1 MTAQS
6 PDTTEVE
13 LPKFYEFIP
22 SILAYL
28 SDGNSRTNK
37 EIYSAVAERYPLSDE
52 QLLPYLPNGK
62 RPVYVDRI
70 SWGLTYLK
78 MFGAVDSP
86 RRGQQ
91 VISDEGLKL
100 IEAHPGGI
108 PDDVVAH
115 IVRSARSTRE
125 RSQSDNS
132 EQDPQETPKT
142 VTKTVAVTTAPTEVS
157 DSTPQELI
165 DESITQIESAL
176 THDILERVRAMSP
189 TAFEHL
195 VVDVLLAMGYGGPA
209 GRGTVTPASNDGGV
223 DGIIDQDALGLSK
236 IYVQAKRYAKDNV
249 VSRPDLQNFVGAL
262 HGKATQGVF
271 ITSSSFTSGAR
282 GYAEELG
289 SGISLVLIDGEHLAR
304 LMIKYG
310 VGVQV
315 ARTYT
320 IMKLDEDFF
329 DEA

>member
-22 SILAYL
+22 CILTYL
-28 SDGNSRTNK
+28 SDRTPRTNK

-52 QLLPYLPNGK
+52 QLRPNLPNGK

-100 IEAHPGGI
+100 IEAHPEGI
-108 PDDVVAH
+108 PDDVVAY

-125 RSQSDNS
+125 RSQPDSS

-142 VTKTVAVTTAPTEVS
+142 TAKTVAVTTAPAEVS

-249 VSRPDLQNFVGAL
+249 VSRPDLQNFVGAM

-271 ITSSSFTSGAR
+271 ITSSSFTTDAREFAKKLSG
-282 GYAEELG
+282 
-289 SGISLVLIDGEHLAR
+289 STSVVLVDGDQLAR
-304 LMIKYG
+304 LMVKYG
-310 VGVQV
+310 IGVQV
-315 ARTYT
+315 ERTYT
-320 IMKLDEDFF
+320 IKRIDEDFF

>member
-22 SILAYL
+22 CILTYL
-28 SDGNSRTNK
+28 SDRTPRTNK

-52 QLLPYLPNGK
+52 QLRPNLPNGK

-100 IEAHPGGI
+100 VEAHTEGI

-115 IVRSARSTRE
+115 IVRSARTRE
-125 RSQSDNS
+125 RSESDNP
-132 EQDPQETPKT
+132 EQDPQETL
-142 VTKTVAVTTAPTEVS
+142 KTVAGTTAPAEVS

-249 VSRPDLQNFVGAL
+249 VSRPDLQNFVGAM

-282 GYAEELG
+282 GYAEDLG

>member
-125 RSQSDNS
+125 RSQSDSS

-142 VTKTVAVTTAPTEVS
+142 ATKTVAVTTAPSEVS

-195 VVDVLLAMGYGGPA
+195 VVDVLLAMGYGGA
-209 GRGTVTPASNDGGV
+209 EERGIVTQASRDGGI
-223 DGIIDQDALGLSK
+223 DGVIDQDALGLSK
-236 IYVQAKRYAKDNV
+236 IYVQAKRYGEKNTV
-249 VSRPDLQNFVGAL
+249 GRPAIQEFVGAV
-262 HGKATQGVF
+262 HAEGTQGVF
-271 ITSSSFTSGAR
+271 ITSSSFTTDARDFAKKLSG
-282 GYAEELG
+282 
-289 SGISLVLIDGEHLAR
+289 STSVVLVDGDQLAR
-304 LMIKYG
+304 LMVKYG
-310 VGVQV
+310 IGVQV

>member
-22 SILAYL
+22 SILTYL
-28 SDGNSRTNK
+28 SDRTPHTNK
-37 EIYSAVAERYPLSDE
+37 EIYSAVAERYPLSED
-52 QLLPYLPNGK
+52 QLRPNLPNGK

-100 IEAHPGGI
+100 VESYPNGI
-108 PDDVVAH
+108 PADVVAH

-125 RSQSDNS
+125 RSQSDSS

-142 VTKTVAVTTAPTEVS
+142 VAVTTAPVEVS

-249 VSRPDLQNFVGAL
+249 VSRPDLQNFVGAM

-282 GYAEELG
+282 GYAEDLG
-289 SGISLVLIDGEHLAR
+289 GGVSLVLIDGERLAR
-304 LMIKYG
+304 LMVKYG

>member
-1 MTAQS
+1 MTDQS

-22 SILAYL
+22 CILTYL
-28 SDGNSRTNK
+28 SDGNPRTNK
-37 EIYSAVAERYPLSDE
+37 EIYSAVAERYPLSED
-52 QLLPYLPNGK
+52 QLRPNLPNGK

-100 IEAHPGGI
+100 YKAHPEGI
-108 PDDVVAH
+108 PADVVAH
-115 IVRSARSTRE
+115 IVRSARTRE
-125 RSQSDNS
+125 RSQADSS
-132 EQDPQETPKT
+132 EQNPQENPQ
-142 VTKTVAVTTAPTEVS
+142 TVAVTAASTEVS

-176 THDILERVRAMSP
+176 KHDILERVRAMSP
-189 TAFEHL
+189 TAFEQL

-236 IYVQAKRYAKDNV
+236 IYVQAKRYANDNV
-249 VSRPDLQNFVGAL
+249 VGRPDLQSFVGAM

-282 GYAEELG
+282 GYAEDLG
-289 SGISLVLIDGEHLAR
+289 SGASLVLIDGEHLAR

>member
-6 PDTTEVE
+6 PDTTQVE

-22 SILAYL
+22 CILNYL
-28 SDGNSRTNK
+28 SDGNPRTNK

-52 QLLPYLPNGK
+52 QLRPNLPNGK

-100 IEAHPGGI
+100 IEAHPEGI
-108 PDDVVAH
+108 PDDVVAY
-115 IVRSARSTRE
+115 IVRTARTRE
-125 RSQSDNS
+125 RSQSDSS

-142 VTKTVAVTTAPTEVS
+142 TTKTVTVTTAPSEVS

-209 GRGTVTPASNDGGV
+209 GRGTVTQASNDGGV

-249 VSRPDLQNFVGAL
+249 VGRPALQSFVGAL

-271 ITSSSFTSGAR
+271 ITSSSYTSDAR

-289 SGISLVLIDGEHLAR
+289 GGVSLVLIDGEHLAR

>member
-22 SILAYL
+22 CILTYL
-28 SDGNSRTNK
+28 SDRTPRTNK
-37 EIYSAVAERYPLSDE
+37 EIYSAVAELYPLSED
-52 QLLPYLPNGK
+52 QLRPNLPNGK

-70 SWGLTYLK
+70 SWGLAYLK

-100 IEAHPGGI
+100 VEAHPEGI

-115 IVRSARSTRE
+115 IVRSARTRE
-125 RSQSDNS
+125 RSESDNP
-132 EQDPQETPKT
+132 EQDPQETL
-142 VTKTVAVTTAPTEVS
+142 KTVAVTTAPTEVS

-249 VSRPDLQNFVGAL
+249 VSRPDLQNFVGAM

-282 GYAEELG
+282 GYAEDLG

>member
-1 MTAQS
+1 MTDQL

-22 SILAYL
+22 GILAYL
-28 SDGNSRTNK
+28 SDGNPRTNK

-52 QLLPYLPNGK
+52 QLRPNLPNGK

-100 IEAHPGGI
+100 HEAHPNGI

-125 RSQSDNS
+125 RSQSDSS

-142 VTKTVAVTTAPTEVS
+142 VAVPVASAEVS

-189 TAFEHL
+189 TAFEQL

-249 VSRPDLQNFVGAL
+249 VGRPDLQNFVGAM

-271 ITSSSFTSGAR
+271 ISSSSFTSGAR
-282 GYAEELG
+282 AYAENLG
-289 SGISLVLIDGEHLAR
+289 SGVSLVLIDGERLAR

>member
-1 MTAQS
+1 MTDQS

-22 SILAYL
+22 CILTYL
-28 SDGNSRTNK
+28 SDGKPRTNK
-37 EIYSAVAERYPLSDE
+37 EIYNAVAERYPLSDE
-52 QLLPYLPNGK
+52 QLRPNLPNGK

-100 IEAHPGGI
+100 VEAHPEGI
-108 PDDVVAH
+108 PADVVAH
-115 IVRSARSTRE
+115 IVRSARTRE
-125 RSQSDNS
+125 RSQSDSS
-132 EQDPQETPKT
+132 EQDPQENPQTAS
-142 VTKTVAVTTAPTEVS
+142 KTVAVTTAPAEVS

-236 IYVQAKRYAKDNV
+236 IYVQAKRYANDNV
-249 VSRPDLQNFVGAL
+249 VGRPDLQSFVGAM

-282 GYAEELG
+282 TYAEDLG
-289 SGISLVLIDGEHLAR
+289 SGVSLVLIDGERLAR

>member
-125 RSQSDNS
+125 RSQSDSS

-142 VTKTVAVTTAPTEVS
+142 ATKTVAVTTAPSEVS
-157 DSTPQELI
+157 DSTPQEL
-165 DESITQIESAL
+165 
-176 THDILERVRAMSP
+176 
-189 TAFEHL
+189 
-195 VVDVLLAMGYGGPA
+195 
-209 GRGTVTPASNDGGV
+209 
-223 DGIIDQDALGLSK
+223 LS
-236 IYVQAKRYAKDNV
+236 
-249 VSRPDLQNFVGAL
+249 
-262 HGKATQGVF
+262 
-271 ITSSSFTSGAR
+271 
-282 GYAEELG
+282 
-289 SGISLVLIDGEHLAR
+289 LIH
-304 LMIKYG
+304 I
-310 VGVQV
+310 
-315 ARTYT
+315 
-320 IMKLDEDFF
+320 
-329 DEA
+329 

>member
-22 SILAYL
+22 CILTYL
-28 SDGNSRTNK
+28 SDRTPRTNK
-37 EIYSAVAERYPLSDE
+37 EIYSAVAELYPLSED
-52 QLLPYLPNGK
+52 QLRPNLPNGK

-100 IEAHPGGI
+100 IEAHPEGI

-115 IVRSARSTRE
+115 IVRSARTRE
-125 RSQSDNS
+125 RSQSDSS
-132 EQDPQETPKT
+132 EQDPQETLKT
-142 VTKTVAVTTAPTEVS
+142 ATKTVAVTTAPTEVS

-249 VSRPDLQNFVGAL
+249 VSRPDLQNFVGAM

-282 GYAEELG
+282 GYAEDLG

>member
-100 IEAHPGGI
+100 VEAHPEGI

-115 IVRSARSTRE
+115 IVRSARSRDGNGLQGFL
-125 RSQSDNS
+125 R
-132 EQDPQETPKT
+132 
-142 VTKTVAVTTAPTEVS
+142 
-157 DSTPQELI
+157 
-165 DESITQIESAL
+165 
-176 THDILERVRAMSP
+176 
-189 TAFEHL
+189 
-195 VVDVLLAMGYGGPA
+195 VLL
-209 GRGTVTPASNDGGV
+209 
-223 DGIIDQDALGLSK
+223 GIIRLGTLTRAGGTNDMCDDIIRDAL
-236 IYVQAKRYAKDNV
+236 RW
-249 VSRPDLQNFVGAL
+249 RLQ
-262 HGKATQGVF
+262 
-271 ITSSSFTSGAR
+271 
-282 GYAEELG
+282 
-289 SGISLVLIDGEHLAR
+289 
-304 LMIKYG
+304 
-310 VGVQV
+310 
-315 ARTYT
+315 
-320 IMKLDEDFF
+320 
-329 DEA
+329 

>member
-6 PDTTEVE
+6 PDTTQVE

-22 SILAYL
+22 CILNYL
-28 SDGNSRTNK
+28 SDGNPRTNK

-52 QLLPYLPNGK
+52 QLRPNLPNGK

-100 IEAHPGGI
+100 IEAHPEGI
-108 PDDVVAH
+108 PDDVVAY
-115 IVRSARSTRE
+115 IVRTARTRE
-125 RSQSDNS
+125 RSQSDSS

-142 VTKTVAVTTAPTEVS
+142 TTKTVTVTTAPSEVS

-249 VSRPDLQNFVGAL
+249 VGRPDLQNFVGAL

-271 ITSSSFTSGAR
+271 ITSSSYTSDAR
-282 GYAEELG
+282 GYTEELG
-289 SGISLVLIDGEHLAR
+289 GGVSLVLIDGEHLAR

>member
-22 SILAYL
+22 CILTYL
-28 SDGNSRTNK
+28 SDGTPRTNK
-37 EIYSAVAERYPLSDE
+37 EIYSAVAERYPLSVE
-52 QLLPYLPNGK
+52 QLRPNLPNGK

-100 IEAHPGGI
+100 VESYPNGI
-108 PDDVVAH
+108 PADVVAH
-115 IVRSARSTRE
+115 IVRSARNTRE
-125 RSQSDNS
+125 RSQSDSS
-132 EQDPQETPKT
+132 EQEPQETP
-142 VTKTVAVTTAPTEVS
+142 KTVAVTTAPVEVS

-176 THDILERVRAMSP
+176 THDILERIRAMSP

>member
-6 PDTTEVE
+6 SDTTEVE

-22 SILAYL
+22 CILTYL
-28 SDGNSRTNK
+28 SDGNPRTNK
-37 EIYSAVAERYPLSDE
+37 EIYSAVAERYPLSED
-52 QLLPYLPNGK
+52 QLRPNLPNGK

-78 MFGAVDSP
+78 MFGAIDSP

-100 IEAHPGGI
+100 HEAHPNGI

-125 RSQSDNS
+125 RSQSDSS

-142 VTKTVAVTTAPTEVS
+142 VAVPAASAEVS

-249 VSRPDLQNFVGAL
+249 VGRPALQGFVGAL

-271 ITSSSFTSGAR
+271 ITSSSFTSDAR

-289 SGISLVLIDGEHLAR
+289 SGVSLVLIDGEHLAR

>member
-1 MTAQS
+1 MTDQS

-22 SILAYL
+22 CILTYL
-28 SDGNSRTNK
+28 SDGNPRTNK
-37 EIYSAVAERYPLSDE
+37 EIYSAVAERYPLSED
-52 QLLPYLPNGK
+52 QLRPNLPNGK

-100 IEAHPGGI
+100 YKAHPEGI
-108 PDDVVAH
+108 PADVVAH

-125 RSQSDNS
+125 RSQSDSS
-132 EQDPQETPKT
+132 EQDLQETPQ
-142 VTKTVAVTTAPTEVS
+142 TVAVTTAPAEVS

-176 THDILERVRAMSP
+176 KHDILERVRAMSP

-249 VSRPDLQNFVGAL
+249 VGRPALQGFVGAL

-271 ITSSSFTSGAR
+271 ITSSSFTSDAR
-282 GYAEELG
+282 DYAEELG
-289 SGISLVLIDGEHLAR
+289 SGVSLVLIDGEHLAR

>member
-100 IEAHPGGI
+100 IEAHPGGH
-108 PDDVVAH
+108 P
-115 IVRSARSTRE
+115 R
-125 RSQSDNS
+125 
-132 EQDPQETPKT
+132 
-142 VTKTVAVTTAPTEVS
+142 
-157 DSTPQELI
+157 
-165 DESITQIESAL
+165 
-176 THDILERVRAMSP
+176 
-189 TAFEHL
+189 
-195 VVDVLLAMGYGGPA
+195 
-209 GRGTVTPASNDGGV
+209 
-223 DGIIDQDALGLSK
+223 
-236 IYVQAKRYAKDNV
+236 
-249 VSRPDLQNFVGAL
+249 
-262 HGKATQGVF
+262 
-271 ITSSSFTSGAR
+271 
-282 GYAEELG
+282 
-289 SGISLVLIDGEHLAR
+289 
-304 LMIKYG
+304 
-310 VGVQV
+310 
-315 ARTYT
+315 
-320 IMKLDEDFF
+320 
-329 DEA
+329 

>member
-22 SILAYL
+22 CILTYL
-28 SDGNSRTNK
+28 SDRTPRTNK
-37 EIYSAVAERYPLSDE
+37 EIYSAVAELYPLSED
-52 QLLPYLPNGK
+52 QLRPNLPNGK

-100 IEAHPGGI
+100 IEAHPEGI

-115 IVRSARSTRE
+115 IVRSARTRE
-125 RSQSDNS
+125 RSQSDSS
-132 EQDPQETPKT
+132 EQDLQETLKT
-142 VTKTVAVTTAPTEVS
+142 AIKTVAVTTAPAEVS

-249 VSRPDLQNFVGAL
+249 VSRPDLQNFVGAM

-282 GYAEELG
+282 GYAEDLG

>member
-28 SDGNSRTNK
+28 SDGNPRTNK

-100 IEAHPGGI
+100 IEAHPEGI
-108 PDDVVAH
+108 PADVVAH

-125 RSQSDNS
+125 RSQSDSS

-142 VTKTVAVTTAPTEVS
+142 VTVTTAPSEVS

-249 VSRPDLQNFVGAL
+249 VGRPALQSFVGAL

-271 ITSSSFTSGAR
+271 ITSSSYTSDAR
-282 GYAEELG
+282 TYAEELG
-289 SGISLVLIDGEHLAR
+289 GGVSLVLIDGEHLAR

>member
-6 PDTTEVE
+6 PNHIQVVV
-13 LPKFYEFIP
+13 PKFYEFIP
-22 SILAYL
+22 AILNYL
-28 SDGNSRTNK
+28 ADGRERSNK
-37 EIYSAVAERYPLSDE
+37 EIYAAVAKRSALSPDQMKE
-52 QLLPYLPNGK
+52 LMSNG
-62 RPVYVDRI
+62 RRLVYVDRI

-78 MFGAVDSP
+78 QWGAVESP
-86 RRGQQ
+86 GRGRQK
-91 VISDEGLKL
+91 ISDEGKKL
-100 IEAHPGGI
+100 TAQYPQGLPSEI
-108 PDDVVAH
+108 VAE
-115 IVRSARSTRE
+115 IVRSVKS
-125 RSQSDNS
+125 NS
-132 EQDPQETPKT
+132 ASETPAQLSKSGA
-142 VTKTVAVTTAPTEVS
+142 KNNAPNVAHSISEPTNVDEN
-157 DSTPQELI
+157 TPQELI
-165 DESITQIESAL
+165 DESIAQLESAL
-176 THDILERVRAMSP
+176 VHDILERVRSISP
-189 TAFEHL
+189 NAFEQL
-195 VVDVLLAMGYGGPA
+195 VIDVLLAMGYGGA
-209 GRGTVTPASNDGGV
+209 EERGIVTQASNDGGV

-249 VSRPDLQNFVGAL
+249 VGRPDLQNFVGAM

-304 LMIKYG
+304 LTIKYG

>member
-22 SILAYL
+22 CILTYL
-28 SDGNSRTNK
+28 SDRTPRTNK
-37 EIYSAVAERYPLSDE
+37 EIYSAVAELYPLSED
-52 QLLPYLPNGK
+52 QLRPNLPNGK

-100 IEAHPGGI
+100 IEAHPEGI

-115 IVRSARSTRE
+115 IVRSARTRE
-125 RSQSDNS
+125 RSESGSS

-142 VTKTVAVTTAPTEVS
+142 AAKTVAVTTAPTEVS

>member
-22 SILAYL
+22 CILTYL
-28 SDGNSRTNK
+28 SDRTPRTNK
-37 EIYSAVAERYPLSDE
+37 EIYSAVAELYPLSED
-52 QLLPYLPNGK
+52 QLRPNLPNGK

-100 IEAHPGGI
+100 VEAHPEGI

-115 IVRSARSTRE
+115 IVRSARTRE
-125 RSQSDNS
+125 RSESDNP
-132 EQDPQETPKT
+132 EQDPQETL
-142 VTKTVAVTTAPTEVS
+142 KTVAVTTAPTEVS

-249 VSRPDLQNFVGAL
+249 VSRPDLQNFVGAM

-282 GYAEELG
+282 GYAEDLG

>member
-6 PDTTEVE
+6 PDTTQVE

-22 SILAYL
+22 CILTYL
-28 SDGNSRTNK
+28 SDRTPRTNK
-37 EIYSAVAERYPLSDE
+37 EIYSAVAERYPLSGE
-52 QLLPYLPNGK
+52 QMRPNLPNGK

-91 VISDEGLKL
+91 VISEEGLKL
-100 IEAHPGGI
+100 LEAHPEGI
-108 PDDVVAH
+108 PADVVAH
-115 IVRSARSTRE
+115 IVRSARTRE
-125 RSQSDNS
+125 RSQADSS
-132 EQDPQETPKT
+132 EQYSPEAPNAT
-142 VTKTVAVTTAPTEVS
+142 AIAAAPTEVS

-249 VSRPDLQNFVGAL
+249 VGRPDLQNFVGAM

-282 GYAEELG
+282 SYAEDLG
-289 SGISLVLIDGEHLAR
+289 SGVSLVLIDGERLAR
-304 LMIKYG
+304 LMVKYG

-329 DEA
+329 EES

>member
-22 SILAYL
+22 CILTYL
-28 SDGNSRTNK
+28 SDRTPRTNK
-37 EIYSAVAERYPLSDE
+37 EIYSAVAELYPLSED
-52 QLLPYLPNGK
+52 QLRPNLPNGK

-100 IEAHPGGI
+100 IEAHPEGI

-115 IVRSARSTRE
+115 IVRSARTRE
-125 RSQSDNS
+125 RSESGSS

-142 VTKTVAVTTAPTEVS
+142 AAKTVAVTTAPTEVS

-249 VSRPDLQNFVGAL
+249 VSRPDLQNFVGAM

-282 GYAEELG
+282 GYAEDLG

>member
-1 MTAQS
+1 MTTQS

-22 SILAYL
+22 SILDYL
-28 SDGNSRTNK
+28 SDRTPRTNK
-37 EIYSAVAERYPLSDE
+37 EIYSAVAERYPLSNE

-108 PDDVVAH
+108 PADVVAH
-115 IVRSARSTRE
+115 IVRSAYSTRE
-125 RSQSDNS
+125 RSQSDSS
-132 EQDPQETPKT
+132 EQDLQETPKT
-142 VTKTVAVTTAPTEVS
+142 TTKTVTVTPAPAEVF

-165 DESITQIESAL
+165 DASITQIESAL

-189 TAFEHL
+189 SAFEHL
-195 VVDVLLAMGYGGPA
+195 AVDVLLAMGYGGPA
-209 GRGTVTPASNDGGV
+209 GCGTVTPASNDGGV

-236 IYVQAKRYAKDNV
+236 IYVQAKRYGEKNTV
-249 VSRPDLQNFVGAL
+249 GRPAIQGFVGAM

-282 GYAEELG
+282 TFAENLG
-289 SGISLVLIDGEHLAR
+289 SGVSLVLIDGGHLAR

>member
-22 SILAYL
+22 SILTYL
-28 SDGNSRTNK
+28 SDRTPRTNK
-37 EIYSAVAERYPLSDE
+37 EIYSAVAERYPLSNE
-52 QLLPYLPNGK
+52 QLLPNLPNGK

-100 IEAHPGGI
+100 VESYPNGI
-108 PDDVVAH
+108 PADVVAH

-125 RSQSDNS
+125 RSQSDSS

-142 VTKTVAVTTAPTEVS
+142 VAVTTAPVEVS

-249 VSRPDLQNFVGAL
+249 VSRPDLQNFVGAM

-282 GYAEELG
+282 GYAEDLG
-289 SGISLVLIDGEHLAR
+289 GGVSLVLIDGERLAR
-304 LMIKYG
+304 LMVKYG

>member
-22 SILAYL
+22 CILTYL
-28 SDGNSRTNK
+28 SDRTPRTNK
-37 EIYSAVAERYPLSDE
+37 EIYSAVAELYPLSED
-52 QLLPYLPNGK
+52 QLRPNLPNGK

-100 IEAHPGGI
+100 YKAHPEGI
-108 PDDVVAH
+108 PADVVAH
-115 IVRSARSTRE
+115 IVRSARTRE
-125 RSQSDNS
+125 RSESDSS

-142 VTKTVAVTTAPTEVS
+142 AAKTVAVTTAPAEVS

-189 TAFEHL
+189 IAFEHL

-282 GYAEELG
+282 AYAEELG

>member
-22 SILAYL
+22 SILTYL
-28 SDGNSRTNK
+28 SDRTPRTNQ

-52 QLLPYLPNGK
+52 QLLPNLPNGK

-100 IEAHPGGI
+100 VEAHPEGI
-108 PDDVVAH
+108 PADVVAH

-125 RSQSDNS
+125 RSQSDSS

-142 VTKTVAVTTAPTEVS
+142 VAVTTAPVEVS

-249 VSRPDLQNFVGAL
+249 VSRPDLQNFVGAM

-282 GYAEELG
+282 GYAEDLG
-289 SGISLVLIDGEHLAR
+289 GGVSLVLIDGERLAR
-304 LMIKYG
+304 LMVKYG

>member
-6 PDTTEVE
+6 PDTTQVE

-22 SILAYL
+22 GILDYL
-28 SDGNSRTNK
+28 SDRIPRTNK

-125 RSQSDNS
+125 RSQSDSS

-142 VTKTVAVTTAPTEVS
+142 VAKTVT
-157 DSTPQELI
+157 
-165 DESITQIESAL
+165 
-176 THDILERVRAMSP
+176 
-189 TAFEHL
+189 
-195 VVDVLLAMGYGGPA
+195 VDCPL
-209 GRGTVTPASNDGGV
+209 
-223 DGIIDQDALGLSK
+223 
-236 IYVQAKRYAKDNV
+236 
-249 VSRPDLQNFVGAL
+249 
-262 HGKATQGVF
+262 
-271 ITSSSFTSGAR
+271 
-282 GYAEELG
+282 
-289 SGISLVLIDGEHLAR
+289 
-304 LMIKYG
+304 
-310 VGVQV
+310 
-315 ARTYT
+315 
-320 IMKLDEDFF
+320 
-329 DEA
+329 

>member
-1 MTAQS
+1 M
-6 PDTTEVE
+6 
-13 LPKFYEFIP
+13 
-22 SILAYL
+22 
-28 SDGNSRTNK
+28 
-37 EIYSAVAERYPLSDE
+37 
-52 QLLPYLPNGK
+52 
-62 RPVYVDRI
+62 DRI

-100 IEAHPGGI
+100 IEAHPEGI

-115 IVRSARSTRE
+115 IVRSARTRE
-125 RSQSDNS
+125 RSESDNP

-142 VTKTVAVTTAPTEVS
+142 VAVTTAPAEVS

-176 THDILERVRAMSP
+176 THDILERIRAMSP

-249 VSRPDLQNFVGAL
+249 VSRPDLQNFVGAM

>member
-28 SDGNSRTNK
+28 SDGTPRTNK
-37 EIYSAVAERYPLSDE
+37 EIYSAVAELYPLSDD

-100 IEAHPGGI
+100 VESYPNGI
-108 PDDVVAH
+108 PADVVAH

-125 RSQSDNS
+125 RSQSDSS
-132 EQDPQETPKT
+132 EQDPQKPRRPLPRPLPSQLHPLRSLI
-142 VTKTVAVTTAPTEVS
+142 APRRNS
-157 DSTPQELI
+157 LMKASLR
-165 DESITQIESAL
+165 L
-176 THDILERVRAMSP
+176 SP
-189 TAFEHL
+189 
-195 VVDVLLAMGYGGPA
+195 
-209 GRGTVTPASNDGGV
+209 R
-223 DGIIDQDALGLSK
+223 
-236 IYVQAKRYAKDNV
+236 
-249 VSRPDLQNFVGAL
+249 
-262 HGKATQGVF
+262 
-271 ITSSSFTSGAR
+271 
-282 GYAEELG
+282 
-289 SGISLVLIDGEHLAR
+289 
-304 LMIKYG
+304 
-310 VGVQV
+310 
-315 ARTYT
+315 
-320 IMKLDEDFF
+320 
-329 DEA
+329 

>member
-22 SILAYL
+22 CILTYL
-28 SDGNSRTNK
+28 SDRTPRTNK
-37 EIYSAVAERYPLSDE
+37 EIYSAVAELYPLSED
-52 QLLPYLPNGK
+52 QLRPNLPNGK

-100 IEAHPGGI
+100 VEAHPEGI

-115 IVRSARSTRE
+115 IVRSARTRE
-125 RSQSDNS
+125 RSQSDSS
-132 EQDPQETPKT
+132 EQDPQETLKT
-142 VTKTVAVTTAPTEVS
+142 AAKTVAVTTAPTEVS

-249 VSRPDLQNFVGAL
+249 VSRPDLQNFVSAM

-282 GYAEELG
+282 GYAEDLG

>member
-1 MTAQS
+1 M
-6 PDTTEVE
+6 
-13 LPKFYEFIP
+13 
-22 SILAYL
+22 
-28 SDGNSRTNK
+28 
-37 EIYSAVAERYPLSDE
+37 
-52 QLLPYLPNGK
+52 
-62 RPVYVDRI
+62 DRI

-100 IEAHPGGI
+100 VESYPNGI
-108 PDDVVAH
+108 PADVVAH

-125 RSQSDNS
+125 RSQSDSS

-142 VTKTVAVTTAPTEVS
+142 VTKTVAVTTAPAEVS

>member
-22 SILAYL
+22 CILTYL
-28 SDGNSRTNK
+28 SDGTPRTNK
-37 EIYSAVAERYPLSDE
+37 EIYSAVAELYPLSED
-52 QLLPYLPNGK
+52 QLRPNLPNGK

-100 IEAHPGGI
+100 VEAHPEGI

-115 IVRSARSTRE
+115 IVRSARTRE
-125 RSQSDNS
+125 RSESGSS

-142 VTKTVAVTTAPTEVS
+142 AAKTVAVTTAPTEVS

-249 VSRPDLQNFVGAL
+249 VSRPDLQNFVGAM

-282 GYAEELG
+282 GYAEDLG
-289 SGISLVLIDGEHLAR
+289 SGISLVLIDGEYLAR

>member
-1 MTAQS
+1 MTDQS
-6 PDTTEVE
+6 PDATEVE

-22 SILAYL
+22 CILTYL
-28 SDGNSRTNK
+28 SDGTPRTNK
-37 EIYSAVAERYPLSDE
+37 EIYSAVAERYPLSED
-52 QLLPYLPNGK
+52 QMRPNLPNGK

-100 IEAHPGGI
+100 VEAHPEGI
-108 PDDVVAH
+108 PADVVAH
-115 IVRSARSTRE
+115 IVRSARTRE
-125 RSQSDNS
+125 RSQSDSS
-132 EQDPQETPKT
+132 EQDPQENPQTAS
-142 VTKTVAVTTAPTEVS
+142 KTVAVTTAPAEVS

-189 TAFEHL
+189 TAFEQL

-236 IYVQAKRYAKDNV
+236 IYVQAKRYANDNV
-249 VSRPDLQNFVGAL
+249 VGRPDLQSFVGAM

-282 GYAEELG
+282 SYAEGLG
-289 SGISLVLIDGEHLAR
+289 GGVSLVLIDGERLAR

>member
-1 MTAQS
+1 MTTQA

-22 SILAYL
+22 SILDYL
-28 SDGNSRTNK
+28 SDRTPRTNQ
-37 EIYSAVAERYPLSDE
+37 EIYSAVAERYPLSAE
-52 QLLPYLPNGK
+52 QLRPNLPNGK

-100 IEAHPGGI
+100 VESYPNGI
-108 PDDVVAH
+108 PADVVAH

-125 RSQSDNS
+125 RSQSDSS
-132 EQDPQETPKT
+132 EQEPQETP
-142 VTKTVAVTTAPTEVS
+142 KTVAVTTAPIEVS

-249 VSRPDLQNFVGAL
+249 VSRPDLQNFVGAM

-282 GYAEELG
+282 GYAEDLG
-289 SGISLVLIDGEHLAR
+289 GGVSLVLIDGERLAR
-304 LMIKYG
+304 LMVKYG